1 MHLRQTK
8 NFDKIQ
14 DFARQ
19 KFKTIFFSRKVGS
32 RRCEDLTI
40 FSDLGLNSGMRGE
53 RSIRYFFFSI
63 QEANWNVTFEIT
75 KMQSLRF
82 ACTGTIVSVVGLL
95 IRKI

>member
-1 MHLRQTK
+1 MQ
-8 NFDKIQ
+8 DKSLKQ
-14 DFARQ
+14 
-19 KFKTIFFSRKVGS
+19 FFSRKVGS

-53 RSIRYFFFSI
+53 REINKIFFFSI

-82 ACTGTIVSVVGLL
+82 ACTGTIVSVGGLL
-95 IRKI
+95 IQRFKANDFV